1 MKPLTHSPHNST
13 IENTGPGCCPP
24 APWQTSQQRA
34 GRGLRGTSSPG
45 SFTCRSGTVPVGE
58 DRRLGLQT
66 PAQAQAMGY
75 FLDLRTTEAEPG
87 CAFTSSVIPASSSG
101 PWEHPSSKVWGGA
114 LQTSHEWPSSMTERT
129 TRGKARGKHSSS
141 VPKKEGSPC
150 TSLPLAPY
158 LGPQISAIHTCNL
171 LNKSFSAILNRNNWQ
186 YLKEHLQTQTFLSS
200 NLLFL
205 TCHTQTYSSTCILPW
220 LSNK

>member
-34 GRGLRGTSSPG
+34 GRGLWGTSSPG

-66 PAQAQAMGY
+66 PAQAQAIGY
-75 FLDLRTTEAEPG
+75 FLDLRTTEAELG

-129 TRGKARGKHSSS
+129 TRGKARGKYSSS